1 MRARKFYPLARFFLL
16 SHNMLYKKIV
26 YLYTQVLANIK
37 HFKYNKPKQHD
48 ETKTIEV
55 HAVSDIGTGM

>member
-1 MRARKFYPLARFFLL
+1 MRARKFYPLARFFCY
-16 SHNMLYKKIV
+16 HTTCCIKKIV